1 MEKYACETHV
11 NQVLDEVTASTGEFP
26 ILEKIETGENLSTRC
41 EHCEQPAIYVVG
53 GKN

>member
-26 ILEKIETGENLSTRC
+26 ILEKLENAENLSTRC
-41 EHCEQPAIYVVG
+41 EHCEQAAIYIVG
-53 GKN
+53 GKK

>member
-11 NQVLDEVTASTGEFP
+11 NQVLDEVTALTGEFP
-26 ILEKIETGENLSTRC
+26 ILERLENPENLSTRC
-41 EHCEQPAIYVVG
+41 EHCEQGAIYIVA